1 MTMEEL
7 AKEQFEK
14 MRSLGFD
21 ITPEDAVRLN
31 EAARALRLAK
41 QADKSRVLPAPRLIA
56 CGGEFFHEPTV
67 ASTLWTIE
75 IAEVIAEDEE
85 TEFWLH
91 AFSLVHAEDSGFFSR
106 PEMRDAAKVLEKVRD
121 FQHRFTGTTNELIS
135 AVYYCVVGEDMPTAP
150 GGKDGEEIKTYSND
164 RRDRIYSDLAEA
176 VGVTGADLEELKMMT
191 PPMLDWA
198 IRRAWEMHGSKFKEA
213 TAARELITYKRLCS
227 EIAAKSSGNK
237 SDNKDNGENQDRPNN
252 NSLK

>member
-1 MTMEEL
+1 MEEL

-14 MRSLGFD
+14 MRSLG
-21 ITPEDAVRLN
+21 IEVSPEDAVQLN
-31 EAARALRLAK
+31 DAARALRCAK
-41 QADKSRVLPAPRLIA
+41 QSDKSRVLPAPRLIA

-67 ASTLWTIE
+67 ASTIWTIE
-75 IAEVIAEDEE
+75 IADVIAEDEE

-91 AFSLVHAEDSGFFSR
+91 AFSLVHAEERGFFSC
-106 PEMRDAAKVLEKVRD
+106 PEMRDAVKVLEKVRE
-121 FQHRFTGTTNELIS
+121 FQRNFSGTMNELIS
-135 AVYYCVVGEDMPTAP
+135 AVFYCVVGEDMPVTP
-150 GGKDGEEIKTYSND
+150 GEKEVEYIKSYSD
-164 RRDRIYSDLAEA
+164 SRRDRIYSDLAEA
-176 VGVTGADLEELKMMT
+176 VGVTGSNLEDLKSLT

-213 TAARELITYKRLCS
+213 TSAGELVAYKRLCA
-227 EIAAKSSGNK
+227 EIAAKSTGNK